1 MQSHAESHDVI
12 KNNAESYIVMQSYE
26 SLNWETK
33 GSLNYSRNCKW
44 QSYNMAQKGKLLQ
57 EEDNPK
63 KEDDPKMKAAKKM

>member
-1 MQSHAESHDVI
+1 
-12 KNNAESYIVMQSYE
+12 MQSYE

-44 QSYNMAQKGKLLQ
+44 QSYNMAQKGKLLK